1 MSVTATAKDLAK
13 GHRERLRKRFMAGG
27 ADAVQEYELLELLL
41 FNAIPRRDVKPLA
54 KVLLQTFGTF
64 ADVINAP
71 PDQLADV
78 VVPVEGKPPL
88 KVGARALAEF
98 AVVRAS
104 ALKLTSANVR
114 DRVVLTSWDDLVAY
128 CRSACA
134 YEQVEQFRILF
145 LNNKNALI
153 ADEKQQ
159 TGTINHTPVYVR
171 EVIKRALTLNAGAII
186 LVHNHPS
193 GDPTPSRADIVMT
206 QKIVDAAK
214 AVELVVHDH
223 LIIGRGQ
230 EVSFRQLELVEW

>member
-1 MSVTATAKDLAK
+1 MTKPLDAKALTA
-13 GHRERLRKRFMAGG
+13 GHRERLRKRFVAGG
-27 ADAVQEYELLELLL
+27 ADAVQDYELLELVL

-54 KVLLQTFGTF
+54 KVLLAAFGSF

-71 PDQLADV
+71 TDRLKTV
-78 VVPVEGKPPL
+78 TVPIDGKTAL
-88 KVGARALAEF
+88 KVSDRVVAEF
-98 AVVRAS
+98 ALVRAS
-104 ALKLTSANVR
+104 ALKLTAANVLNR
-114 DRVVLTSWDDLVAY
+114 QVLTDWDSLVAY
-128 CRSACA
+128 CRSATA

-193 GDPTPSRADIVMT
+193 GDPTPSQADIKMT
-206 QKIVDAAK
+206 AKIVEAAK
-214 AVELVVHDH
+214 AVDLVVHDH
-223 LIIGRGQ
+223 LIIGRGR
-230 EVSFRQLELVEW
+230 EVSFRSLGFMD